1 MNTKRSRN
9 QWSDPALAPRAVL
22 ASRSAAW
29 CGTTIFKNKFGN
41 PHTDTELRPVKVKKV
56 LILSGA
62 ALLVF
67 FLVTQPV
74 QSAALVTSILDTLK
88 DAAEAVITFVRS
100 VFNT

>member
-1 MNTKRSRN
+1 M
-9 QWSDPALAPRAVL
+9 
-22 ASRSAAW
+22 
-29 CGTTIFKNKFGN
+29 
-41 PHTDTELRPVKVKKV
+41 KVKKV

-88 DAAEAVITFVRS
+88 GAAEAVITFVRS